1 MMHLRD
7 GPSVRTT
14 ARQNRPPE
22 RIESPCL
29 RFAKTARDGF
39 RENKCLKFQVSLGS
53 RVSRVKKSF
62 RCGAGRGARGGVSQR
77 HHSSLP
83 RGGIGRVS
91 LLFYYIPVT
100 SRDMRQ
106 YQEINRIGCLNLPRR
121 LWFAL
126 GNGRAG
132 VAEMSQAD
140 GSKNIPPLKYI
151 SAATVL
157 LSGELRASEQFATHV
172 CRAGAL

>member
-62 RCGAGRGARGGVSQR
+62 RCGGGARR
-77 HHSSLP
+77 AR
-83 RGGIGRVS
+83 RG
-91 LLFYYIPVT
+91 
-100 SRDMRQ
+100 
-106 YQEINRIGCLNLPRR
+106 
-121 LWFAL
+121 FATPPP
-126 GNGRAG
+126 
-132 VAEMSQAD
+132 
-140 GSKNIPPLKYI
+140 PPLPGGYREGI
-151 SAATVL
+151 SLIL
-157 LSGELRASEQFATHV
+157 LYTRDK
-172 CRAGAL
+172 